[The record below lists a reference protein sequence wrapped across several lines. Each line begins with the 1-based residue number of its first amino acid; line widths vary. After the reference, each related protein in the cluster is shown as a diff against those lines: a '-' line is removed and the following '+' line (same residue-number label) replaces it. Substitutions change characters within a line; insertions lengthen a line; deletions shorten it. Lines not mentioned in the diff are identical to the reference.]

1 VELLTYVLLG
11 VVQGLTEFLPV
22 SSSGHRV
29 LLQHWLGM
37 NPSGAV
43 TEVALH
49 VATLVSVIIVYRRD
63 IWAIFAKGDWR
74 YVGLI
79 GLGTVVT
86 VVIALPVK
94 DHIEA
99 LTDADYAV
107 RLVGLMLLITAVWLV
122 LADRRLKRND
132 PPRPLGWLAAAL
144 TGAAQAVAV
153 LPGIS
158 RSGATIGA
166 AVQLGS
172 EREQAAKFS
181 FLLSVPV
188 ILGAGVLKAR
198 DLPAAVDSGEVNAL
212 GLGLAFIAALV
223 FGILAIYLV
232 LWLLKRARLTWFA
245 VYCALLGIAALAIG

>member
-1 VELLTYVLLG
+1 MELLTYVLLG
-11 VVQGLTEFLPV
+11 MVQGLTEFLPV
-22 SSSGHRV
+22 SSSGHLV

-49 VATLVSVIIVYRRD
+49 VATLVSVVVVYRRD
-63 IWAIFAKGDWR
+63 IRTIFAKGDWR
-74 YVGLI
+74 YLGLI

-86 VVIALPVK
+86 VVIALPAK

-107 RLVGLMLLITAVWLV
+107 RLVGLMLMITAVWLV
-122 LADRRLKRND
+122 LADRRLKRGA
-132 PPRPLGWLAAAL
+132 PPLTLSWLSAAL
-144 TGAAQAVAV
+144 VGIAQAIAV
-153 LPGIS
+153 MPGIS

-198 DLPAAVDSGEVNAL
+198 DLPAAIDSGEINAL

-232 LWLLKRARLTWFA
+232 LWLLKRARLTYFA
-245 VYCALLGIAALAIG
+245 VYCALLGIAALVIG